1 MGFKAKLCHHGP
13 FQAEYTRV
21 SMLRP
26 FTLALFFTLT
36 AACGN
41 LATEP
46 AAQTA
51 TTAPPESAPI
61 AGRPIPPDSVYPLL
75 VAEFALR
82 RRNYDVALYN
92 YLEQSRILQD
102 PAVSAHATHLAQF
115 TQREDEALQ
124 AVSMWLELE
133 PDNVEANN
141 TMATLLARKRRT
153 LEAIPHLEIVA
164 RSGADVHFPILLN
177 GFDKL
182 APAEQAQLV
191 AGINDLALEFPDEN
205 GITLSQA
212 IIHRELKQNDLA
224 LEKLKKV
231 FETEPFQ
238 PQALALEARILLERD
253 ADKPLRRIEQALEAN
268 PDDSKL
274 RLQYA
279 QLLTRSSMAAAR
291 QQFEILSAQSPG
303 NGDLMFSLALINR
316 ETGNTDEA
324 KVYLEQMVEQDLRAG
339 EAHYYLGRILE
350 DEGQLQEAVSHYMQV
365 EDGRDFLS
373 ANSRIGT
380 ILLATQREDQ
390 NHAYL
395 NDLRRKYPQRKEQ
408 LYSLEVEMLTRAGE
422 LDSAMNVLNLALRD
436 MPESTTLRY
445 TRSML
450 GEQQNDLALMERD
463 LREIIQ
469 QDPENATA
477 LNALGYTL
485 ANRTERYAE
494 AFSLISR
501 ALALQPGEPAILDS
515 MGWVLYR
522 QGKYQE
528 AVEYLSKAYAKFPD
542 PEVAAHLGEVL
553 WVSGDTSTAK
563 AVLQGAVAR
572 DPDHELLVK
581 TMQRLGVP
589 QPTLVQ
595 P

>member
-1 MGFKAKLCHHGP
+1 
-13 FQAEYTRV
+13 
-21 SMLRP
+21 
-26 FTLALFFTLT
+26 
-36 AACGN
+36 
-41 LATEP
+41 
-46 AAQTA
+46 
-51 TTAPPESAPI
+51 
-61 AGRPIPPDSVYPLL
+61 
-75 VAEFALR
+75 
-82 RRNYDVALYN
+82 
-92 YLEQSRILQD
+92 
-102 PAVSAHATHLAQF
+102 
-115 TQREDEALQ
+115 
-124 AVSMWLELE
+124 
-133 PDNVEANN
+133 
-141 TMATLLARKRRT
+141 MATLLARKRRT

-182 APAEQAQLV
+182 SPTEQAQLV
-191 AGINDLALEFPDEN
+191 AAINDLALEFPEEN

-224 LEKLKKV
+224 LEKLEKV
-231 FETEPFQ
+231 FETEPYQ
-238 PQALALEARILLERD
+238 PQALTLEARILLERD
-253 ADKPLRRIEQALEAN
+253 ADKPLWRIEQALEAK

-350 DEGQLQEAVSHYMQV
+350 DEGELKEAVSHYMQV

-380 ILLATQREDQ
+380 ILLATHQEDQ

-408 LYSLEVEMLTRAGE
+408 LYGLEVEMLTRAGE
-422 LDSAMNVLNLALRD
+422 LDSAMNVLNVALRD

-463 LREIIQ
+463 LREIIH

-494 AFSLISR
+494 AFTLISR
-501 ALALQPGEPAILDS
+501 ALALQPEEPAILDS

-522 QGKYQE
+522 QGKYQQ
-528 AVEYLSKAYAKFPD
+528 AVEYLSRAYAKFPD

-553 WVSGDTSTAK
+553 WVSGDTSTAQ